1 MSIEEVVRVVS
12 ECVSTYKR
20 EFDRDT
26 LRSFRSRARE
36 SPALMFSRGLAYA
49 IVYVASRSSETV
61 FGIAFSARG
70 CADLCAR
77 LREHAG
83 AEEMGA
89 EEFGYALYGALLAFA
104 MKAYGVVIEAGSGDL
119 FKGLVE
125 VFLRDPVAN
134 ARALEV
140 AEWVKRFAEAY
151 ITE

>member
-1 MSIEEVVRVVS
+1 MSTEEVIRVVS
-12 ECVSTYKR
+12 ECVSTYKM
-20 EFDRDT
+20 EFDRDV

-61 FGIAFSARG
+61 FGIAFNARG

-83 AEEMGA
+83 AEEIRA
-89 EEFGYALYGALLAFA
+89 EELGYALYGALLTFA
-104 MKAYGVVIEAGSGDL
+104 IKAYGIVVEAGSGDL
-119 FKGLVE
+119 FKSLVE

-134 ARALEV
+134 AKAFEV
-140 AEWVKRFAEAY
+140 AEWIKRFAEAY